1 MIIVRIWKF
10 DKERQSLVSIIANW
24 SELMIYRRII
34 MMMSLLLVTATINAD
49 SEGIYKY
56 REGVMKAV
64 GGQMA
69 SLGASLKGQVF
80 TENLKLHASAM
91 ADLADIVPHIF
102 PKGSGSEKSEVL
114 PAVWENPEGFKQ
126 RVDDFVSAAK
136 QLKTIAANGDMKAIG
151 GAMQKLGKTCKG
163 CHDDFR
169 EEHSH

>member
-1 MIIVRIWKF
+1 MV
-10 DKERQSLVSIIANW
+10 
-24 SELMIYRRII
+24 
-34 MMMSLLLVTATINAD
+34 SLLLTAAAIHAD

-56 REGVMKAV
+56 RSGVMKAV

-80 TENLKLHASAM
+80 TENLTLHARAM

-102 PKGSGSEKSEVL
+102 PQGSGTKKSEAL
-114 PAVWENPEGFKQ
+114 PAVWEKPEEFKN

-136 QLKTIAANGDMKAIG
+136 QLEKIVESGDMKAIG
-151 GAMQKLGKTCKG
+151 GGVQKLGKTCKG

-169 EEHSH
+169 EEHSN

>member
-1 MIIVRIWKF
+1 MI
-10 DKERQSLVSIIANW
+10 L
-24 SELMIYRRII
+24 
-34 MMMSLLLVTATINAD
+34 LLLVATAINAD

-56 REGVMKAV
+56 RSGVMKAV

-91 ADLADIVPHIF
+91 ADLADIVPLVF
-102 PKGSGSEKSEVL
+102 PAGSGGDKSETL
-114 PAVWENPEGFKQ
+114 PAVWEKPEAFKQ
-126 RVDDFVSAAK
+126 RVDAFVAAAK
-136 QLKTIAANGDMKAIG
+136 QLEEIAASGDMKSIG
-151 GAMQKLGKTCKG
+151 GGLQKLGKTCKG